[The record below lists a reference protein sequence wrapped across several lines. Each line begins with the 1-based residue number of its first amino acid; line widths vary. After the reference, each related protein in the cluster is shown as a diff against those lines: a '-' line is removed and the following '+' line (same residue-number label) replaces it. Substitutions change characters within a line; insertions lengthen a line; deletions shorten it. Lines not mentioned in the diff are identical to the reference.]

1 MAQVNRD
8 GTRQILLNQTQNWTH
23 MKGLNYFGSYNLLL
37 SLFIS
42 IKCSQILITGR
53 NSLGG
58 TIADL
63 FIIVLTL
70 LGAQGNLRR
79 PIKSVCHPGRH
90 AILLVTFSTSLLSTG
105 AHAERQSNEVSIQS
119 CICAVPN
126 PHAWEIHDHAL
137 TAAAVTILAA
147 VMVIGVAVA
156 RRIINCQQQFPENQA
171 DVPEIPAPV
180 PALPIIPEVQG
191 DDIDDVLARAP
202 IPSRLNSPLSWL

>member
-1 MAQVNRD
+1 
-8 GTRQILLNQTQNWTH
+8 

-53 NSLGG
+53 ISLGG

-63 FIIVLTL
+63 FMIVLTL
-70 LGAQGNLRR
+70 LGAQGNLRS
-79 PIKSVCHPGRH
+79 PVKSVCHPGRH

-119 CICAVPN
+119 CICAVP
-126 PHAWEIHDHAL
+126 HAWEIHDHTL

-147 VMVIGVAVA
+147 VIVIGVAVA
-156 RRIINCQQQFPENQA
+156 RRVINCQQQFPEIQA
-171 DVPEIPAPV
+171 DVPDIPAPV

-191 DDIDDVLARAP
+191 EDIDDVLARAP